1 MNNWPSRGFLAILI
15 IGFLLMSGCTSTAP
29 VNGTQTPVSTP
40 TPAPALTTGVPGT
53 SGPAVTS
60 TQAGQSTLII
70 AVKDAPKAGGIGTI
84 NHLWLNISEV
94 SVHRAASANET
105 ANDTSEEMTATES
118 DDTGMA
124 GWTVVVNGTHTVDLI
139 QLANMSLVLDQKL
152 VDAGRYTQIR
162 VKIDSGTIMVD
173 NKEYN
178 IEVPGG
184 VLRLNRGFVLEPGR
198 TLTLTLDFNVEKS
211 VIRTGSDRYMLK
223 PVIAVLS
230 G

>member
-1 MNNWPSRGFLAILI
+1 MKNWHSTGFLAILV
-15 IGFLLMSGCTSTAP
+15 IGCVLMSGCTGTAP
-29 VNGTQTPVSTP
+29 VNGTQTPVSTT
-40 TPAPALTTGVPGT
+40 TPSPALTTGVPMT
-53 SGPAVTS
+53 SGP
-60 TQAGQSTLII
+60 AGQSTLII
-70 AVKDAPKAGGIGTI
+70 AVKDAPKTDGIGTI

-94 SVHRAASANET
+94 SVHRASANET
-105 ANDTSEEMTATES
+105 ANDTSEEMSATES
-118 DDTGMA
+118 DDTSTA
-124 GWTVVVNGTHTVDLI
+124 GWTIVVNGTHTVDLI

-162 VKIDSGTIMVD
+162 VKIDSGTIVVD
-173 NKEYN
+173 NKEYGL
-178 IEVPGG
+178 EVPGG
-184 VLRLNRGFVLEPGR
+184 VLRLNRGFVLEPGK